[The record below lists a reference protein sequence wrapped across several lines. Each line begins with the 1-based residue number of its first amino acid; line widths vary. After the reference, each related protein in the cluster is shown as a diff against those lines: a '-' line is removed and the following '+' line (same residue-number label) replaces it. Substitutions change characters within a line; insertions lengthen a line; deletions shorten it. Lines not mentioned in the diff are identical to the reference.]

1 MTCRICSAFGSLDR
15 SPILRDSQAIAR
27 SPLKF
32 VLMRCGIALGSNIED
47 RLENLREGC
56 RRASALHEPGPP
68 IRSSSIYET
77 SPLDCEPGTAPYLNA
92 VMEINFT
99 GPPVALLDRLLEIEK
114 AMGRSSKR
122 PRNSP
127 RAIDLDIL
135 YVGNLVLNNPE
146 IIIPH
151 PRIHLRRFVLAP
163 LAEIAPDLVL
173 PGHQRP
179 VESLLGQL
187 NDRSEVTRL
196 DVALNVRE

>member
-1 MTCRICSAFGSLDR
+1 
-15 SPILRDSQAIAR
+15 
-27 SPLKF
+27 
-32 VLMRCGIALGSNIED
+32 
-47 RLENLREGC
+47 
-56 RRASALHEPGPP
+56 
-68 IRSSSIYET
+68 
-77 SPLDCEPGTAPYLNA
+77 
-92 VMEINFT
+92 MEINFS

-187 NDRSEVTRL
+187 NDRSEITRL